1 MKIYLQFS
9 RNCALQLCF
18 PFNFPGSRA
27 AELSDELQASE
38 RVSRRIPL
46 PSMGVS
52 YQSLSPYR
60 SCENKVRLLDH
71 LNSVC
76 QKFKPM

>member
-1 MKIYLQFS
+1 MKIYLQFG

-18 PFNFPGSRA
+18 PFTFPASRA
-27 AELSDELQASE
+27 AKLSDELQASA
-38 RVSRRIPL
+38 RMSRRIAL

-52 YQSLSPYR
+52 YQALGPYR
-60 SCENKVRLLDH
+60 SYENKVRLSDH